1 VAEDGQ
7 LELDEAA
14 MVAWAEA
21 LGARL
26 QGGEIVLLF
35 GPMGSGKTT
44 LTRALARGL
53 GVARPER
60 VCSPTYTVCMVHPAG
75 ASEEGR
81 GLELVHL
88 DLFRLGEQHGGAV
101 SGGAFEALGLEHD
114 ELPGPDE
121 VLVVEWAEL
130 WLTRRRATWPS
141 SSSVPGAATMFAAY
155 ACAARFVREGAAQ
168 HRGSSSSG
176 LGWGRRRMVRLA
188 GQGQVVLGGEAGPR
202 DLFTLAA
209 GEGAGVARVGALA
222 GLEGLGGRRRW
233 TLAGPGRMGQ
243 AQGKEERAGE

>member
-1 VAEDGQ
+1 MADDGQ
-7 LELDEAA
+7 QELELDEAA

-26 QGGEIVLLF
+26 RGGEVILLF

-75 ASEEGR
+75 EGR

-114 ELPGPDE
+114 EVPGPGQ
-121 VLVVEWAEL
+121 VLVVEWSEL
-130 WLTRRRATWPS
+130 WADPPARHLAIELERPRGRDDVRRLR
-141 SSSVPGAATMFAAY
+141 
-155 ACAARFVREGAAQ
+155 VRGPL
-168 HRGSSSSG
+168 HR
-176 LGWGRRRMVRLA
+176 
-188 GQGQVVLGGEAGPR
+188 
-202 DLFTLAA
+202 
-209 GEGAGVARVGALA
+209 
-222 GLEGLGGRRRW
+222 
-233 TLAGPGRMGQ
+233 
-243 AQGKEERAGE
+243 